1 MDITKVFVLD
11 QQLEEFEITHKEA
24 AVKNLNMTEALDL
37 EIRMIFKIKTFNTY
51 KTDCPLFARLIFEP
65 DFACP

>member
-37 EIRMIFKIKTFNTY
+37 EIRMIFKIKTFNPY
-51 KTDCPLFARLIFEP
+51 KTCSLFARETFEP

>member
-11 QQLEEFEITHKEA
+11 QQLEEFEITHKES

-37 EIRMIFKIKTFNTY
+37 EIRMIFKIKTFNPY
-51 KTDCPLFARLIFEP
+51 KTDCSLSAR
-65 DFACP
+65 

>member
-37 EIRMIFKIKTFNTY
+37 EIRIIFKINTFNPY
-51 KTDCPLFARLIFEP
+51 KT
-65 DFACP
+65 ACSL

>member
-24 AVKNLNMTEALDL
+24 AVKNMNMTEALDL
-37 EIRMIFKIKTFNTY
+37 EIRMIFKIKTFNT
-51 KTDCPLFARLIFEP
+51 
-65 DFACP
+65 